1 MAHYNNNSNRIL
13 QAVLTDETL
22 IEFGEYNHADY
33 QSLDEALVSDNLV
46 VNTVARII
54 NEVNEE
60 SSPREIYNMVTTYL
74 KNNI

>member
-13 QAVLTDETL
+13 QAVLTDEKL
-22 IEFGEYNHADY
+22 IEFGEYNLADY

>member
-13 QAVLTDETL
+13 QAVLTDENL
-22 IEFGEYNHADY
+22 IEFGEYNPADY

>member
-13 QAVLTDETL
+13 QAGLTDEKL
-22 IEFGEYNHADY
+22 IEFGEYNPADY

>member
-1 MAHYNNNSNRIL
+1 M
-13 QAVLTDETL
+13 TDEKL
-22 IEFGEYNHADY
+22 IEFGEYNPADY

>member
-13 QAVLTDETL
+13 QAVLTDEKL
-22 IEFGEYNHADY
+22 IELGEYNPADY

>member
-13 QAVLTDETL
+13 QAVLTDEKL
-22 IEFGEYNHADY
+22 IEFCEYNPADY

>member
-13 QAVLTDETL
+13 QAVLADEKL
-22 IEFGEYNHADY
+22 IEFGENNPADY
-33 QSLDEALVSDNLV
+33 QRMDEALASDNLV

-60 SSPREIYNMVTTYL
+60 SSSREIYNMVTTYL

>member
-13 QAVLTDETL
+13 QAVLTDEKL
-22 IEFGEYNHADY
+22 IEFREYTPAAY

>member
-13 QAVLTDETL
+13 QAVLVDKKL
-22 IEFGEYNHADY
+22 IEFGGYNPAEYQN
-33 QSLDEALVSDNLV
+33 LDEALASDNLV

-54 NEVNEE
+54 NEVDEQ
-60 SSPREIYNMVTTYL
+60 STFREIYNAITTNL

>member
-13 QAVLTDETL
+13 QAVLTDEIL
-22 IEFGEYNHADY
+22 IEFGEYKPADY

>member
-1 MAHYNNNSNRIL
+1 MAHYNTNSNRIL
-13 QAVLTDETL
+13 QAVLADEKL
-22 IEFGEYNHADY
+22 IEFGEYNPADY

-60 SSPREIYNMVTTYL
+60 SSSREIYNMVTTYL